1 MAVPY
6 SNMNSTNL
14 LASARANFRASRYQN
29 VARAL
34 RILKARSSN
43 LTNLQRI
50 QLRNLANR
58 ASKVY

>member
-14 LASARANFRASRYQN
+14 LARARMNFRLAKWSN
-29 VARAL
+29 VSRAL
-34 RILKARSSN
+34 RILKARNSTLTSN
-43 LTNLQRI
+43 QRI